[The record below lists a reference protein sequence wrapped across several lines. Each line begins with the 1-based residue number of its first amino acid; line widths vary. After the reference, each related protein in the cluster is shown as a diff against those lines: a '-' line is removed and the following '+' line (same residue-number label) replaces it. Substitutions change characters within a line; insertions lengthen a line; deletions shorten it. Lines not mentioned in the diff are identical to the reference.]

1 MTKKLSYFVF
11 LFTVALFGQ
20 QAETISTTETTN
32 FVFTPELL
40 AGVTAEANSNFPE
53 HSFQKQLLF
62 NFGWEQ
68 DGNPQEWAQRLKGPR
83 TGISLGLADF
93 GNLDSLGVAITAMPF
108 IEFNV
113 FGRKNL
119 KVVVGTG
126 ASYFNKKYNAETNP
140 NNQAVTT
147 DLTWS
152 FRLFMHYQVL
162 TTKRLNWRLGGGFF
176 HHSNG
181 HTKLPNQGYNSFLVS
196 LSADI
201 KNPTKKFPSLLPKE
215 TFEKSSYYYYS
226 FRSGYGANV
235 LGKPEEFN
243 TKKGIYTLAGTVGK
257 VYNNTFKVGLGFYY
271 RYYQHYYDYIKN
283 NESLVQE
290 GREFDYF
297 TESPWRYATNF
308 GISINGEVLLN
319 HFGID
324 LQIGIN
330 LHKPAYAIDWRIN
343 QGWSVVPRVI
353 PEVSNI
359 VLGELDSKYKLKK
372 TISSRLGLNYYLL
385 GTKDAP
391 KNNVFV
397 GFHLNSNLGQ
407 ADFTELS
414 LGYVHNFG
422 VRQKK

>member
-1 MTKKLSYFVF
+1 MTKKLTYIVF
-11 LFTVALFGQ
+11 IFTVALFSQ
-20 QAETISTTETTN
+20 QTETATTKN

-40 AGVTAEANSNFPE
+40 AGITAEANSNFPE

-62 NFGWEQ
+62 SFGWEQ
-68 DGNPQEWAQRLKGPR
+68 EGNTQEWAQRLKGPR
-83 TGISLGLADF
+83 TGLSLGLADF
-93 GNLDSLGVAITAMPF
+93 GNSDSLGIAISAMPF
-108 IEFNV
+108 IEFNA
-113 FGRKNL
+113 FGKKNL
-119 KVVVGTG
+119 KIVVGTG
-126 ASYFNKKYNAETNP
+126 ASYFNKKYHAETNP

-152 FRLFMHYQVL
+152 FRMFMHYQII
-162 TTKRLNWRLGGGFF
+162 TTKALHWRLGGGFF

-201 KNPTKKFPSLLPKE
+201 RNTTKELPSLLPKD
-215 TFEKSSYYYYS
+215 TFNKTRYSYVS
-226 FRSGYGANV
+226 FRSGYGINV

-243 TKKGIYTLAGTVGK
+243 KKKDVYSLAGTVGR
-257 VYNNTFKVGLGFYY
+257 VYNHTFKVGLGFYY
-271 RYYQHYYDYIKN
+271 RFYQHYYDYIN
-283 NESLVQE
+283 ENESLVQD

-297 TESPWRYATNF
+297 RESPWRYATNF
-308 GISINGEVLLN
+308 GVSINGEVLLN

-324 LQIGIN
+324 LQLGIN

-343 QGWSVVPRVI
+343 QGWSVVPREI

-372 TISSRLGLNYYLL
+372 TISSRMGLNYYLF
-385 GTKDAP
+385 GTKEAP

-397 GFHLNSNLGQ
+397 GFHINSNLGQ

-414 LGYVHNFG
+414 LGYIHNFG
-422 VRQKK
+422 YTTKNKAI